1 MTLAPPFDTAKL
13 DQLMEAAGVDL
24 LLVTSKHNIQYL
36 LGGHRA
42 QFFEYIDAM
51 GISRYLPVLVYP
63 RGRPDQAGYI
73 GHRSEANQIEAN
85 PVWVRHTEPKT
96 EGSVDAI
103 ERALA
108 FVQQQGFR
116 PERIGVEM
124 SFLPFDAAQ
133 KLQAMLPGAKL
144 ADALHVLERLR
155 MRKRPDELEKLRLA
169 TERVAEAMGATFA
182 ACRPGMSK
190 RDLVQILRREE
201 AARDLTFEYLLITAG
216 SSLNRAP
223 SDYVIQPGDIISL
236 DSGANYEGYLGDICR
251 MGIVGEPDAELVEM
265 LASIEAIQRSAIE
278 AARPGALGRALYAGP
293 EALLA
298 KSPGREHM
306 HFVAHGVGL
315 VTHEG
320 PHLTDRGPVSYTD
333 EDGPRPL
340 EAGMVVSVETTLRH
354 PKRGFVKLE
363 DTVAVTEVGPVVYGD
378 IMRGWNRAGQKT
390 PTSLAA

>member
-1 MTLAPPFDTAKL
+1 MTKAPPFDTTKL
-13 DQLMEAAGVDL
+13 DRLMEEAGIDL
-24 LLVTSKHNIQYL
+24 LLVTSKHNVQYL

-42 QFFEYIDAM
+42 QFFAYIDAM

-63 RGRPDQAGYI
+63 RDRPDQAGYI
-73 GHRSEANQIEAN
+73 GHRTEGNQLEAN
-85 PVWVRHTEPKT
+85 PVWIKHVQAST

-103 ERALA
+103 EKAVA
-108 FVQQQGFR
+108 FIQQQGLQAG
-116 PERIGVEM
+116 RIGAEFA
-124 SFLPFDAAQ
+124 FLPFDAAQ
-133 KLQAMLPGAKL
+133 KLQAMQPAAKL

-169 TERVAEAMGATFA
+169 TERVAQAMGVTFA
-182 ACRPGMSK
+182 ATRPGMTK
-190 RDLVQILRREE
+190 RDLLQILRREE

-223 SDYVIQPGDIISL
+223 SDDVIQPGDIISL
-236 DSGANYEGYLGDICR
+236 DSGGNYEGYLGDICR
-251 MGIVGEPDAELVEM
+251 MAIVGEPDAELEEM
-265 LASIEAIQRSAIE
+265 LDSIEAIQRSAIE

-293 EALLA
+293 DALLG
-298 KSPGREHM
+298 KSRWREHM

-320 PHLTDRGPVSYTD
+320 PHLADRGPASYRD
-333 EDGPRPL
+333 EDGPCPL

-363 DTVAVTEVGPVVYGD
+363 DTVAVTDSGPVVYGD
-378 IMRGWNRAGQKT
+378 ILRGWNRAGQKT
-390 PTSLAA
+390 PASLAA